1 MATLAS
7 LSSAPSSRFAAP
19 RAANAVARLVE
30 GAHAIW
36 KAMRNRRE
44 IYRLGEMTDAEL
56 ADIGLTRTDLY
67 VAVSGPLSA
76 DPTTTLG
83 TIAHSRI
90 HLIEE
95 GARRVA

>member
-7 LSSAPSSRFAAP
+7 LSSASSSRFAAP
-19 RAANAVARLVE
+19 RAANAVVRLVQ
-30 GAHAIW
+30 GVHAMW
-36 KAMRNRRE
+36 KAMRNRRQ
-44 IYRLGEMTDAEL
+44 IYRLGEMSDFEL

-67 VAVSGPLSA
+67 VAVTGPLGI

-83 TIAHSRI
+83 TIAYSRI
-90 HLIEE
+90 HSVEE